1 LNSGS
6 NVRQRCRYLH
16 AYVLWLGVSRAYF
29 RTMTNKELENLKL
42 HVAGATVRH
51 VSPFDSLLVF
61 KNTIDLDQDFIN
73 KFVNPFYMNIPV
85 TAQDKKLIKELGEI
99 KGEFTREVVQKLLGD
114 FNWRTRQT
122 GAYFAAINDFTE
134 FEDTIGTLLLKS
146 EVTYAG
152 TMYAL
157 VLATFNTNR
166 GREFLTTY
174 LDYYLTKLD
183 LFFDQKQV
191 LTAVKYLD
199 ELNGTSRFE
208 DYTVKWDNFLTN
220 KPYWKRD
227 VNTDA
232 LRKDISGIDTV
243 QKYAC

>member
-1 LNSGS
+1 
-6 NVRQRCRYLH
+6 
-16 AYVLWLGVSRAYF
+16 
-29 RTMTNKELENLKL
+29 MTDKELENLKL

-51 VSPFDSLLVF
+51 TSPFESLAVF
-61 KNTIDLDQDFIN
+61 KNNFDLDQEFIN

-85 TAQDKKLIKELGEI
+85 TDQDKKQIDELGKI
-99 KGEFTREVVQKLLGD
+99 KNEFTKDVVQKLLGD

-122 GAYFAAINDFTE
+122 GAYFAAINEFKE
-134 FEDTIGTLLLKS
+134 FEDTIGTLLLTS

-157 VLATFNTNR
+157 VLANFNTNR
-166 GREFLTTY
+166 GRDFLTTY

-191 LTAVKYLD
+191 LTAVNYLD
-199 ELNGTSRFE
+199 EINGTSHSK
-208 DYTVKWDNFLTN
+208 DYTDKWDNFLTN
-220 KPYWKRD
+220 KPLWKRD
-227 VNTDA
+227 VNTDR
-232 LRKDISGIDTV
+232 LRREISGIEAV

>member
-1 LNSGS
+1 
-6 NVRQRCRYLH
+6 
-16 AYVLWLGVSRAYF
+16 
-29 RTMTNKELENLKL
+29 MTDKELNDIKL

-51 VSPFDSLLVF
+51 SNPFENLSVHRNDF
-61 KNTIDLDQDFIN
+61 ELDRTFLN
-73 KFVNPFYMNIPV
+73 KFVVPYYMNIPV
-85 TAQDKKLIKELGEI
+85 TDEDQKKIEELGQV
-99 KGEFTREVVQKLLGD
+99 KTGFTRDIVKKLLGD

-122 GAYFAAINDFTE
+122 GAYFAAINDFKE

-166 GREFLTTY
+166 GQEFLTNY
-174 LDYYLTKLD
+174 LEYYLTRLD

-199 ELNGTSRFE
+199 EINRTSHSE
-208 DYTVKWDNFLTN
+208 TYTEWWDNFLKN
-220 KPYWKRD
+220 KPDWKRD
-227 VNTDA
+227 INSAA
-232 LRKDISGIDTV
+232 LRKQIAGIHAI
-243 QKYAC
+243 QKYVC

>member
-1 LNSGS
+1 
-6 NVRQRCRYLH
+6 
-16 AYVLWLGVSRAYF
+16 
-29 RTMTNKELENLKL
+29 MTDKELENLKL

-51 VSPFDSLLVF
+51 ASPFESLF
-61 KNTIDLDQDFIN
+61 IYKNNFGLDQEFIN

-85 TAQDKKLIKELGEI
+85 TDQDKKQIEELGKI
-99 KGEFTREVVQKLLGD
+99 KNEFTKDVVKKLLGD

-122 GAYFAAINDFTE
+122 GAYFAAINEFKE

-157 VLATFNTNR
+157 VLATFNTKR

-199 ELNGTSRFE
+199 EINGTNDFK
-208 DYTVKWDNFLTN
+208 DYTDKWDNFLTN
-220 KPYWKRD
+220 KPHWKRD
-227 VNTDA
+227 VNTNS
-232 LRKDISGIDTV
+232 LRQDISGIDAV
-243 QKYAC
+243 KKYAC